1 MFGRAPRGMKYDI
14 LLLRILLG
22 DQLNSLGALKTDLM
36 HRWHMETFPW
46 WEAFIG
52 EVFIKTHGNLHLWL
66 LATPSVDFESLA
78 GHLQLEMPIT
88 FLGHHEMLSWLGN
101 IFRLFSKIRFR
112 SVVKSSLCIAR
123 KPMQISGTV
132 SLCRTFTRLS
142 QSMITSN
149 FDMLSVPCR

>member
-36 HRWHMETFPW
+36 HKWHMETFPW
-46 WEAFIG
+46 WKAFIG
-52 EVFIKTHGNLHLWL
+52 EVFIKTHINLHLWL
-66 LATPSVDFESLA
+66 LATPSVHFQSPA
-78 GHLQLEMPIT
+78 GHNQSERLIT

-112 SVVKSSLCIAR
+112 SVVKSYLCIAR
-123 KPMQISGTV
+123 KPMQISGMV
-132 SLCRTFTRLS
+132 SMCRTVTRLS

-149 FDMLSVPCR
+149 FEMLSLPYR